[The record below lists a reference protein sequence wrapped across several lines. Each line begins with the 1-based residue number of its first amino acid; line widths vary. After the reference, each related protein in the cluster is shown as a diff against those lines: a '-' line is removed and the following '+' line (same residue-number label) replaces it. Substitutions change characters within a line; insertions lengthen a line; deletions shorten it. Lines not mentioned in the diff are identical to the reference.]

1 MRRRGFLRLAG
12 GAIAA
17 PLFAR
22 ADGVAARGSNDYWP
36 RVLARMPAEL
46 AAIATRPE
54 HEVQLRA
61 VRVRR
66 DADGHAT
73 FDTHDH
79 GLAPRRWF
87 AAASVAKLPMA
98 LLMAERV
105 HALGLDAHA
114 VVAVDAP
121 PATGA
126 WPADEPLAERFGR
139 GLARTF
145 AVSDN
150 APYNRWYELLGG
162 DAIHARLAQLG
173 YPHARLV
180 SRLGSGDAEA
190 NRRTGGGTVRAADGR
205 VLARFT
211 PAQAQA
217 RRFPFGRALKGTG
230 WQRDDG
236 TVVPG
241 PHDFSTGNFLP
252 LADSLRMLQA
262 FVRPDSVPAH
272 QRWRIDGA
280 LRSQLLRLLA
290 LRPRDSDDP
299 RYDEVAHP
307 DGYARWLLVGD
318 GAQRYPDGVGVS
330 GKTGMAYGYLS
341 EVAYLVD
348 AASGAELLLAA
359 SIHVNA
365 DGVFNDDRY
374 EYASVGLPFLA
385 ALGRAVLAQ
394 ERDGAGRAWGAS
406 RPGAQ
411 AR

>member
-1 MRRRGFLRLAG
+1 MRRRAFLQLGCA
-12 GAIAA
+12 AMAA
-17 PLFAR
+17 PWAAR
-22 ADGVAARGSNDYWP
+22 LHAAARGASTVDDYWS
-36 RVLARMPAEL
+36 RVLGRMPPGL
-46 AAIATRPE
+46 AAVAAAPE

-114 VVAVDAP
+114 VIAVDAP

-162 DAIHARLAQLG
+162 DAIHARLAELG

-180 SRLGSGDAEA
+180 SRLGSSDADA
-190 NRRTGGGTVRAADGR
+190 NRRTGGGSVRAADGR
-205 VLARFT
+205 IAARLA
-211 PAQAQA
+211 PAHAQA
-217 RRFPFGRALKGTG
+217 RHFPFGRALKGTG

-236 TVVPG
+236 AVDAG

-299 RYDEVAHP
+299 RYDEAAHP

-318 GAQRYPDGVGVS
+318 GAQRYPDGVGVF

-374 EYASVGLPFLA
+374 EYDTIGRPFLA
-385 ALGRAVLAQ
+385 ALGRAVLAV
-394 ERDGAGRAWGAS
+394 ERDATGRLAPS
-406 RPGAQ
+406 QP
-411 AR
+411 